1 MSKHNQSALRRPK
14 SVTFISWFLIVTGAC
29 SLLTSFS
36 SMNNPLVLELM
47 AKSPLPVPAQFIMM
61 YIGLAIYITSGIF
74 MLRGANWARFL
85 YIISHAINILIGVA
99 TSPVKLMLIPG
110 IIIYGIIVFFLL
122 RPNAN
127 AFFSR

>member
-1 MSKHNQSALRRPK
+1 MNKRPK
-14 SVTFISWFLIVTGAC
+14 SVTFISWFFIVTGVF
-29 SLLTSFS
+29 SLLTSFT

-47 AKSPLPVPAQFIMM
+47 AKSPLPVPAQFAMM
-61 YIGLAIYITSGIF
+61 YVGLAISITSGIF

-85 YIISHAINILIGVA
+85 YIIWSAIGFLIGLA
-99 TSPVKLMLIPG
+99 TSPAKLMLIPG
-110 IIIYGIIVFFLL
+110 IIVYGIIVFFLL

>member
-1 MSKHNQSALRRPK
+1 
-14 SVTFISWFLIVTGAC
+14 
-29 SLLTSFS
+29 
-36 SMNNPLVLELM
+36 MNNPLVLELM
-47 AKSPLPVPAQFIMM
+47 AKSPLPVPVQFAMM
-61 YIGLAIYITSGIF
+61 YVGRAISITSGIF
-74 MLRGANWARFL
+74 MLRGENWARFL
-85 YIISHAINILIGVA
+85 YIILGAIGFLIGLA